1 MNFVIMDHY
10 RNQLYGSITQSKFGI
25 DPMFPAGDITILL
38 ICLFGWKMP
47 NNVPFFLGGGGWG
60 FLNPLILWVVIQTP
74 KGTSLGDDASSKP

>member
-1 MNFVIMDHY
+1 MDHY

-47 NNVPFFLGGGGWG
+47 NNVPFFGGGLGV
-60 FLNPLILWVVIQTP
+60 FEPLNIVGRHPNPQRHIL
-74 KGTSLGDDASSKP
+74 G